1 MFLRSLHRRLT
12 GWTALV
18 AVLLA
23 TLAPALMQGL
33 AAADGARWG
42 ALCVS
47 VADRS
52 DGSAGQASG
61 DAQHAQAG
69 THCPLCTLQ
78 QQGYAP
84 PPKPVAPPPVNAG
97 SHSLPVAQ
105 VSEPVG
111 GTPWRNGQAR
121 APPLFSLV

>member
-1 MFLRSLHRRLT
+1 MFLRRLHRRLT

-23 TLAPALMQGL
+23 ALAPTLMQGL
-33 AAADGARWG
+33 AAADGARWD

-52 DGSAGQASG
+52 DGSSGPASG
-61 DAQHAQAG
+61 DAQHDQAG

-78 QQGYAP
+78 QQGHAP
-84 PPKPVAPPPVNAG
+84 PPMPVAAPTVNPG
-97 SHSLPVAQ
+97 RHGLPVAQ

-121 APPLFSLV
+121 APPLFFVI